1 MTICKELCSFTKDLF
16 SAQVSPP
23 LTGEYHVLSLK
34 LFFVCLK
41 EKWTPNLLSGRHV
54 VQLCEFELLI
64 ATLDLIH
71 QYLVTSSCFILRC
84 SSIDDKWSGKL
95 AEIVSIEAFYRAGGS
110 SEAEF
115 QTLLL

>member
-1 MTICKELCSFTKDLF
+1 MLKREMDAKSL
-16 SAQVSPP
+16 VSWR
-23 LTGEYHVLSLK
+23 Y
-34 LFFVCLK
+34 
-41 EKWTPNLLSGRHV
+41 V

-71 QYLVTSSCFILRC
+71 QYLVTSSCFIMRC
-84 SSIDDKWSGKL
+84 STIDDKWSGKL